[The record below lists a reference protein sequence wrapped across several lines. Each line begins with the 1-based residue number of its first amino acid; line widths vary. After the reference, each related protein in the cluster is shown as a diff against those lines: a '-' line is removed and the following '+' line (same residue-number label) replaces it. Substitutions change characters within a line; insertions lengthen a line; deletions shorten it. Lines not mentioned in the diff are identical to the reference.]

1 MSDYTTKSS
10 ITDAAII
17 ERDYDERSWI
27 MDGDNIKGAYEWG
40 AAFEF
45 RYFYHKNNSGQP
57 YNYLKAVTD
66 WVVSTD
72 SSNATNAPFEAGQEP
87 IFERGTA
94 NFEYD
99 DNLEI
104 LKFLDNH
111 QITGED
117 GNPKDSPRERRSVDI
132 GAIEPEEFDY
142 KLQTYLKKTI
152 YNVKEVNGQKFLEEA
167 SAETKDKE
175 FYVNTEGE
183 RVWAEA

>member
-45 RYFYHKNNSGQP
+45 RYFYHKNKSGQP

-72 SSNATNAPFEAGQEP
+72 SNNATDIPFEAGQEP
-87 IFERGTA
+87 IFEKGTA

-104 LKFLDNH
+104 LKFLDNY
-111 QITGED
+111 QTTDED

-142 KLQTYLKKTI
+142 KLQTYLKKTT
-152 YNVKEVNGQKFLEEA
+152 YNIKESNGKKFLEEA
-167 SAETKDKE
+167 SSETEDKE
-175 FYVNTEGE
+175 YYVNNEGE
-183 RVWAEA
+183 ALWAEA